1 MDELLADDRF
11 RCDSLLSYI
20 EKYRLRRNIQ
30 TIIEGYVAEIT
41 KSEVNRIYSF
51 GLEMPPC
58 GHEVNQIEGKS
69 SVLPRD
75 PRYQLVGNILK
86 KIKRIYRF
94 RNRQMSEDE
103 RTELRREQVNLKFI
117 LR

>member
-20 EKYRLRRNIQ
+20 EKYRLCRNIQ
-30 TIIEGYVAEIT
+30 TMIESYVAEIT

-51 GLEMPPC
+51 GLEMPSC

-69 SVLPRD
+69 SVLPSD
-75 PRYQLVGNILK
+75 STYQAVGNIHK

-94 RNRQMSEDE
+94 RTRQMSEEE
-103 RTELRREQVNLKFI
+103 RTELRREQVNLTFI